1 MNTIKEIIK
10 EGLNR
15 IKKDNIIFL
24 TGAGVSSASGIPTYR
39 GSDGIWIKGTKFY
52 KPESF
57 GTFKHFSNNAD
68 QVWQYTFFRKKM
80 FAEAMP
86 NEAHLSL
93 VTIEKL
99 IQDRFHLITQNIDNL
114 HHRAGS
120 KNIYE
125 IHGNLREMRCSDEC
139 SKEIY
144 MIPEEIPLKEHNE
157 DLTYD
162 EKKLL
167 NCPKCGEVTRP
178 NILWFD
184 EYYNERN
191 FKLDT
196 TLRIAKNASLLMIL
210 GSSGATNLPNRLVE
224 QTLKYGGFVID
235 VNLEDNTFTDN
246 FKDKKHY
253 HSYRGSV
260 SDFLNVFQNE
270 IEANE
275 TK

>member
-57 GTFKHFSNNAD
+57 GTFKHFLNNAD

-99 IQDRFHLITQNIDNL
+99 IQDRFHLIT
-114 HHRAGS
+114 
-120 KNIYE
+120 
-125 IHGNLREMRCSDEC
+125 
-139 SKEIY
+139 
-144 MIPEEIPLKEHNE
+144 
-157 DLTYD
+157 
-162 EKKLL
+162 
-167 NCPKCGEVTRP
+167 
-178 NILWFD
+178 
-184 EYYNERN
+184 
-191 FKLDT
+191 
-196 TLRIAKNASLLMIL
+196 
-210 GSSGATNLPNRLVE
+210 
-224 QTLKYGGFVID
+224 
-235 VNLEDNTFTDN
+235 
-246 FKDKKHY
+246 
-253 HSYRGSV
+253 
-260 SDFLNVFQNE
+260 
-270 IEANE
+270 
-275 TK
+275 